1 LLFAWEGGIMSKLN
15 DLLIE
20 AIGNAD
26 EHGDYEILG
35 LSYNTHTDK
44 DFKYNDDPTNFNG
57 VEL

>member
-1 LLFAWEGGIMSKLN
+1 MSKLN

-35 LSYNTHTDK
+35 LSYNIHTDK
-44 DFKYNDDPTNFNG
+44 DFVYNDDPSYFEG
-57 VEL
+57 GEL